1 MNIWINK
8 VISEVPSRDYAN
20 SFIFSITH
28 ETKGT
33 IFSSLKDTWLD
44 IGQRP
49 ISPIYE
55 DLFIISLS
63 IFAVDKRLSRW
74 RTKDKWTRKI
84 KISIPVM
91 QLDKWEQTKSN
102 WNSTLSFLTGDIWDI
117 NFRQTD
123 ARYGDSSKPSKH
135 PVDISRS
142 TAVSLFSGGLDSFCG
157 AIELLNKGESVCLL
171 GHNEYPK
178 LREQQE
184 SLLSLLRSDFP
195 AQFVEFIGFT
205 ANSRAPKNYE
215 GIPLKG
221 TENTSRGRSLLF
233 LCAAVSLAG
242 SIGSHIPVYI
252 PENGFIGLNIPL
264 TNSRKGTCST
274 RTTHPY
280 FIRSFNQ
287 ILKDVNIENE
297 VINFFAYMTKR
308 EIVNRVK
315 EMPSFTNGAD
325 LTISCSHPCLQ
336 RWKRDGDRT
345 YPKNCGYCYPC
356 LIRRSSLLN
365 VNDENRFYSYD
376 SIDLEFIRQHS
387 SGNRIN
393 DLKAMI
399 FSVHR
404 YIQSDDAE
412 LKRLI
417 MCSGNLTN
425 EEIDLFLHVYKST
438 MDDLIQLLSKN
449 RDMKEYIGLS

>member
-8 VISEVPSRDYAN
+8 VTNEVPFQDYAD

-49 ISPIYE
+49 ISEVYE

-63 IFAVDKRLSRW
+63 VFAVDKRLSRW

-84 KISIPVM
+84 RISIPVL
-91 QLDKWEQTKSN
+91 QLNKWEQTKSN

-117 NFRQTD
+117 NFRQSD

-135 PVDISRS
+135 PIDISKS

-178 LREQQE
+178 LRDKQE
-184 SLLSLLRSDFP
+184 SLLNLLRNNYP
-195 AQFVEFIGFT
+195 NQFVEFIGFT
-205 ANSRAPKNYE
+205 ANSRAPRNQE
-215 GIPLKG
+215 ETILKG

-233 LCAAVSLAG
+233 LCAAISLAG

-280 FIRSFNQ
+280 FIRSFNE
-287 ILKDVNIENE
+287 ILKTVNIENE

-315 EMPSFTNGAD
+315 DMPLFSTGAD
-325 LTISCSHPCLQ
+325 LTISCSHPCLP
-336 RWKRDGDRT
+336 RWKQDGDRT

-356 LIRRSSLLN
+356 LIRRSSLL
-365 VNDENRFYSYD
+365 DIQDDSRLYSYD

-387 SGNRIN
+387 SGNKIN
-393 DLKAMI
+393 DLKAVI
-399 FSVHR
+399 SSIYK
-404 YIQSDDAE
+404 YIRSDDAE

-417 MCSGNLTN
+417 MCSGNLTS
-425 EEIDLFLHVYKST
+425 EEIESFLQVYKNT
-438 MDDLIQLLSKN
+438 MNDLIQLFSKST
-449 RDMKEYIGLS
+449 DMKEYIGLN